1 MKVQNRF
8 NLVPALILSGLFAFP
23 AAPAAWAQH
32 SGHTAPRPAANDA
45 LPALATGFGRAPAAA
60 GRVYT
65 LEELERIALRQNP
78 TLRQAAA
85 EIKAAEGRTLQ
96 AGLYP
101 NPTVGYSG
109 EEIRGGSFGGGQ
121 QGFFIEQRI
130 VTAGKLGLSRKV
142 AGHEVRL
149 AEIEGDEQRHRVVN
163 AVRLAYAQLLAAQE
177 ALVTEQDLL
186 QVARASAR
194 VAAQLRNLGQRDETE
209 VLTAEIE
216 VSKQEAAVAMRE
228 IAREEKWATLAAL
241 VGDPALPL
249 GWASGVLDQDLPELD
264 EVQVL
269 EDLVRNSP
277 ALHIARAN
285 LERMEAAVE
294 RERREPV
301 PDITIRAGLQQN
313 RELLAAPSRR
323 AGLQGFAEVGIQIP
337 LFNRNQGNVASA
349 RQAVERSRQEIERL
363 SLLLR
368 ERGSGVLRSYRVARV
383 MARRYREEM
392 LPRALRSSE
401 LMAKQYGLMAASYP
415 QVLAAQHVYL
425 KMRQDYIRALEEWRV
440 TAVALQGYLLTDGLE
455 APARPGEIDMP
466 VREVNS
472 PSPLSGSM
480 PPER

>member
-1 MKVQNRF
+1 MTVHRHRH
-8 NLVPALILSGLFAFP
+8 LVRCLFLTTVFLALAL
-23 AAPAAWAQH
+23 PAAWAQH
-32 SGHTAPRPAANDA
+32 AGHPEPPAPAPEAVPPISTA
-45 LPALATGFGRAPAAA
+45 FGRAPAS
-60 GRVYT
+60 GVRVYT

-85 EIKAAEGRTLQ
+85 EIRAAEGRTLQ

-109 EEIRGGSFGGGQ
+109 EEIRGGLFGGGQ

-149 AEIEGDEQRHRVVN
+149 AEIESDEQRHRVVN
-163 AVRLAYAQLLAAQE
+163 AVRLAYSQLLAAQE

-186 QVARASAR
+186 EVARASAR
-194 VAAQLRNLGQRDETE
+194 VAAQLKNLGQRDETE
-209 VLTAEIE
+209 VLAAEIE
-216 VSKQEAAVAMRE
+216 ASKQEAAVAMRE
-228 IAREEKWATLAAL
+228 IAREEKWAALAAV
-241 VGDPALPL
+241 VGDPALPG
-249 GWASGVLDQDLPELD
+249 GWASGLLDQDLPELD
-264 EVQVL
+264 EAQVL
-269 EDLVRNSP
+269 EELVRNSP
-277 ALHIARAN
+277 AIHIARAN
-285 LERMEAAVE
+285 LARMEAVVE

-323 AGLQGFAEVGIQIP
+323 AGLQGFAEVGIQVP

-349 RQAVERSRQEIERL
+349 RQAVERSRQEVERL

-368 ERGSGVLRSYRVARV
+368 ERGSTVLRTYRVARV
-383 MARRYREEM
+383 MAQRYREEM

-401 LMAKQYGLMAASYP
+401 LMAKQYGRMAASYP
-415 QVLAAQHVYL
+415 QVLAARHVYL
-425 KMRQDYIRALEEWRV
+425 KMRQDYIRTLEEWRV

-472 PSPLSGSM
+472 PAPMGAAM